1 MLRKCSVCEHED
13 LAEID
18 SALASNE
25 PLRAIAHRW
34 SVTKMDLIRH
44 RNQHLP
50 VSAMKAK
57 EAGEVAHDEARR
69 AKEVAHD
76 EGRLTKEVAPDK
88 VMFAKVGNYY
98 FNLNNVA
105 YVSDNGDHII
115 VRFNFVNPSTQGLQA
130 VRVGGNEAKE
140 LRARLDE
147 LTL

>member
-1 MLRKCSVCEHED
+1 MLRKCSVCDHDD

-34 SVTKMDLIRH
+34 SVTKMELIRH

-50 VSAMKAK
+50 VSAMKAQ
-57 EAGEVAHDEARR
+57 EAGEVAHDEARL
-69 AKEVAHD
+69 AKEVTPD
-76 EGRLTKEVAPDK
+76 E

-98 FNLNNVA
+98 FNMNNVA
-105 YVSDNGDHII
+105 YVADNGDHII
-115 VRFNFVNPSTQGLQA
+115 VRFNFVNPGTQGPQA

>member
-1 MLRKCSVCEHED
+1 MVRKCSVCEHED

-50 VSAMKAK
+50 VSAIKAK
-57 EAGEVAHDEARR
+57 EAGGVARDEARP
-69 AKEVAHD
+69 AKEVAPG
-76 EGRLTKEVAPDK
+76 E

-98 FNLNNVA
+98 FNMNNVA
-105 YVSDNGDHII
+105 YVSDNG
-115 VRFNFVNPSTQGLQA
+115 
-130 VRVGGNEAKE
+130 
-140 LRARLDE
+140 
-147 LTL
+147 